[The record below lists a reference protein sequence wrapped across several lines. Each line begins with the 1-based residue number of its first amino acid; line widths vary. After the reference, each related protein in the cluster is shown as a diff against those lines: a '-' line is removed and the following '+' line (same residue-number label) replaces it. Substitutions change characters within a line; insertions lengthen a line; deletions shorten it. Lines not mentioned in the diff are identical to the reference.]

1 MSNGYQGKAFQDQP
15 QGGLAVPFLDIDK
28 IIGDRETKIIIC
40 CGSGGVGKTTTSAAV
55 AVRAAEAGRKV
66 VVLTIDPA
74 RRLAQSLGVGE
85 LDNTP
90 RPVPTIDTATGG
102 SLDAMMLD
110 MKGTFDDVVIAH
122 STPEKAE
129 AILQNQFYVALSSE
143 FSGTQEYMAM
153 EKLGQ
158 LHGEAE
164 AHGTWDLIVVDTPP
178 ARSAL
183 DFLDAPEH
191 LSSLLD
197 GRFLRLLLPPTH
209 GPLRLMTAG
218 FGMISAVMTKIL
230 GTQIIN
236 DVKTFVRAF
245 EALFGG
251 FRQRAMATFQ
261 LLSSRHSTF
270 LVVATPQHDAL
281 REAAYFVDRLTEE
294 AMPISGMVIN
304 RVHTSTLAI
313 SPERAL
319 SLAEDL
325 SGTSTAL
332 EVEALRRHA
341 NLMRLI
347 ETETRQMERF
357 ASARPSVA
365 QTQVQSLPTDVT
377 DLAALRRVGALLADK
392 D

>member
-1 MSNGYQGKAFQDQP
+1 VKP
-15 QGGLAVPFLDIDK
+15 PFLDIDK
-28 IIGDRETKIIIC
+28 IIGDRDTKIVIC

-74 RRLAQSLGVGE
+74 RRLAQSLGLGE

-90 RPVPTIDTATGG
+90 RPVAAIDGTAGG

-110 MKGTFDDVVIAH
+110 MKRTFDDVVVAH
-122 STPEKAE
+122 STPDKAA
-129 AILQNQFYVALSSE
+129 AILQNPFYEALSSS

-158 LHGEAE
+158 LHEDAE
-164 AHGTWDLIVVDTPP
+164 SDGRWDLIVVDTPP

-197 GRFLRLLLPPTH
+197 GRFLRLLLAPAR
-209 GPLRLMTAG
+209 GPLRLMSVG
-218 FGMISAVMTKIL
+218 FTLVSSAMNKVL
-230 GTQIIN
+230 GAQIIT
-236 DVKTFVRAF
+236 DVQTFVTAF

-251 FRQRAMATFQ
+251 FRQRATETFA
-261 LLSSRHSTF
+261 LLSSRHTTF

-281 REAAYFVDRLTEE
+281 REAAYFVDRLTEVG
-294 AMPISGMVIN
+294 MPLSGMVIN
-304 RVHTSTLAI
+304 RVHSTPLGVSA
-313 SPERAL
+313 ERAL

-325 SGTSTAL
+325 DPSTATV
-332 EVEALRRHA
+332 EIEALRRHA
-341 NLMRLI
+341 SLMRVIDAEARL
-347 ETETRQMERF
+347 MGRF
-357 ASARPSVA
+357 SSSRPTVP
-365 QTQVQSLPTDVT
+365 QTQVQSLSTDVT
-377 DLAALRRVGALLADK
+377 DLESLRLVGDFLSDK